1 MLELVKSII
10 PIARNID
17 KRADITATLMNR
29 TWVMF
34 SPDGNYS
41 RVVFRSNNRMVT
53 FRQDDV
59 IEGTWEIFEELPSVV
74 MDSKGEKRN
83 FDIYFVD
90 NGFIILGVAELHN
103 WKYALVEVSQ
113 LPNSMISEDSVA
125 QFLYKK
131 FEQMS
136 NNTEKTRV
144 ETTQKAHN
152 HAGES
157 SEMKSK
163 RSLPKPKMKAS
174 KKKQLLIADVVLNTE
189 EKCSFHPPLGE
200 KDDWNSFVTS
210 EVAILGPDCGKYFFD
225 YDSSAYCVVI
235 GMSATGGKEVVGWFK
250 MIHIDQPDGEGL
262 LVGRCMYTDRVKR
275 YSPVTDLKKNAVSG
289 VFKIDGYL
297 KRVKE
302 GILISI

>member
-1 MLELVKSII
+1 
-10 PIARNID
+10 
-17 KRADITATLMNR
+17 
-29 TWVMF
+29 
-34 SPDGNYS
+34 
-41 RVVFRSNNRMVT
+41 
-53 FRQDDV
+53 
-59 IEGTWEIFEELPSVV
+59 
-74 MDSKGEKRN
+74 
-83 FDIYFVD
+83 
-90 NGFIILGVAELHN
+90 
-103 WKYALVEVSQ
+103 
-113 LPNSMISEDSVA
+113 
-125 QFLYKK
+125 
-131 FEQMS
+131 
-136 NNTEKTRV
+136 
-144 ETTQKAHN
+144 
-152 HAGES
+152 
-157 SEMKSK
+157 
-163 RSLPKPKMKAS
+163 MKAS

-289 VFKIDGYL
+289 VFKIDGYP